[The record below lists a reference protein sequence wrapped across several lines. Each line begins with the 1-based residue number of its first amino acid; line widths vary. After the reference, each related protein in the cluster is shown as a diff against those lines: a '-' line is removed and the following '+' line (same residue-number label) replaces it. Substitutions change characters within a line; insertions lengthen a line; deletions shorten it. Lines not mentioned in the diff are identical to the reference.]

1 MIVKIKPV
9 NAKINVSRQNGE
21 LVTTRRWFTVED
33 HVSNIGIYA
42 YNLVLPVTSYRLP
55 GNTKFS

>member
-21 LVTTRRWFTVED
+21 LVTTRSWFTAED
-33 HVSNIGIYA
+33 HVSNIGILG
-42 YNLVLPVTSYRLP
+42 NLFLSQLYIRHHRVVI
-55 GNTKFS
+55 